1 MNALIESF
9 YQSFANLDAEGMA
22 ACYHK
27 EIIFEDPA
35 FGVLKGEKAANMW
48 RMLCES
54 QKGKDFR
61 VVFSNIKADERNGNA
76 HWEAFY
82 TFSKTDRKVHN
93 IIKAKFE
100 FRDGKIIKHI
110 DSFDLYRW
118 ARQALGISGLLIGW
132 SPYFKGKLQTQTNRL
147 LARFEEK
154 LRR

>member
-93 IIKAKFE
+93 IIEAEFE
-100 FRDGKIIKHI
+100 FRDGKIIKHT

-132 SPYFKGKLQTQTNRL
+132 SPYFKGKLQAQTKKL
-147 LARFEEK
+147 LAGFEEK
-154 LRR
+154 L